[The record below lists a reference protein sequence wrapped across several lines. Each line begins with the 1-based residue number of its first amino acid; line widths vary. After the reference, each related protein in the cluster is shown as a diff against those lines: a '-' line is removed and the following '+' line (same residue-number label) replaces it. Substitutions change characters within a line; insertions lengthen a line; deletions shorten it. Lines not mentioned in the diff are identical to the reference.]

1 MTTPNHS
8 TAATAVPL
16 RVLTSV
22 LPSALTEAMG
32 SLREAAQG
40 IEAWLEARRRV
51 TTDRDILARMSDR
64 ELLDIGLDRG
74 SANFA
79 GDGTWKRDLPY

>member
-16 RVLTSV
+16 RTLTSV
-22 LPSALTEAMG
+22 LPSSLAEAMN
-32 SLREAAQG
+32 SLREAAQR

-51 TTDRDILARMSDR
+51 TVDRDILARMSDR
-64 ELLDIGLDRG
+64 ELLDIGLDRA
-74 SANFA
+74 SANVA
-79 GDGTWKRDLPY
+79 ADGGWKRDYPN